1 MGHANK
7 MSENEVLGK
16 LDNVITIFKYLSD
29 KDVFEDFYK
38 QHLAQRLLQ
47 TKSHSDHFEKAMIA
61 RLKSECG
68 HQYTSKLEGM
78 FTDINKSREIMEQ
91 WQTIY
96 GSNNDD
102 EKMENAV
109 HLNAKVL
116 TNGYWPSPSKKGC
129 ILPSNLQILCS
140 KFRSFYCDQHSGRK
154 LIFDT
159 SRGSAE
165 LRVEF
170 DAAPKDL
177 VVHTYQMCVLLLF
190 NDNDTLTW
198 KQIIQKLKIDKS
210 EIQEWERHILAL
222 AHPKVKVLH
231 KRPNKKVLLLEDT
244 FTFNRKYKNQRV
256 RVNIGIL
263 DNSANRKNKLL
274 LNQKEKP
281 AVPQQVME
289 SRKNR
294 VEAAIVRIMKAR
306 KKLRHQQLIVE
317 VVHQLQARFN
327 PDPQFIK
334 QRIAALIEREYL
346 ERDADDRRLYHYLA

>member
-1 MGHANK
+1 MG
-7 MSENEVLGK
+7 
-16 LDNVITIFKYLSD
+16 
-29 KDVFEDFYK
+29 
-38 QHLAQRLLQ
+38 
-47 TKSHSDHFEKAMIA
+47 
-61 RLKSECG
+61 
-68 HQYTSKLEGM
+68 
-78 FTDINKSREIMEQ
+78 
-91 WQTIY
+91 
-96 GSNNDD
+96 
-102 EKMENAV
+102 
-109 HLNAKVL
+109 NAKVL

-165 LRVEF
+165 LRVGF

-263 DNSANRKNKLL
+263 DNSANKRHKL
-274 LNQKEKP
+274 NIAKKTE
-281 AVPQQVME
+281 VPHQVLE

-306 KKLRHQQLIVE
+306 KKLKHAALVIE
-317 VVHQLQARFN
+317 VVHQLQSRFN
-327 PDPQFIK
+327 PDPPFIK
-334 QRIAALIEREYL
+334 QRIQSLIEREYL
-346 ERDADDRRLYHYLA
+346 ERD